1 MMTLG
6 LRESI
11 ISTRAVGRK
20 KIFQYQK
27 FTYWLTETDFNFL
40 KENLSPKGIDFFA
53 SKRAVCVPLSKEV
66 EIGFVPSD
74 AWGKYPFCRRPLSW
88 YKASPFV
95 GRILVVSSFDLKE
108 YHFPPETI
116 IRESDIQPSNLP
128 DREGKIKLIEQESY
142 QKSKPPEWE
151 NIDAEGP
158 ELHNQWLRMMGLRE
172 VSYEELFIT
181 RCANHANFIEPTYF
195 IIEENEPVPYSIDKT
210 SHICSACL
218 EFFNIIG
225 TQFRKKMVVPCPGA
239 VLFAGMAANRYYEV
253 ISTHRA

>member
-1 MMTLG
+1 MITLG

-11 ISTRAVGRK
+11 ISTRVAGRK
-20 KIFQYQK
+20 KIFPYQK
-27 FTYWLTETDFNFL
+27 FTYWLTETVFNFL

-108 YHFPPETI
+108 YHLMPETV
-116 IRESDIQPSNLP
+116 IRESDFQPSNLP

-142 QKSKPPEWE
+142 QKAKSAEWE
-151 NIDAEGP
+151 DIDVEGP
-158 ELHNQWLRMMGLRE
+158 ELHNQWLRMVGLRG

-181 RCANHANFIEPTYF
+181 HCANHANFIEPTYF
-195 IIEENEPVPYSIDKT
+195 IIEENGPVPYSIDKT

-225 TQFRKKMVVPCPGA
+225 ARFRKKMVVPCPGA

-253 ISTHRA
+253 LRP

>member
-40 KENLSPKGIDFFA
+40 KENLSARGIDLFV

-116 IRESDIQPSNLP
+116 IRESDFQPSNLP
-128 DREGKIKLIEQESY
+128 DREGKIKLIEKESY
-142 QKSKPPEWE
+142 QKAKSTEWE
-151 NIDAEGP
+151 DIDAEGP

-181 RCANHANFIEPTYF
+181 HCANHANFIEPTYF
-195 IIEENEPVPYSIDKT
+195 IVGENRPVPYSIDKT

-253 ISTHRA
+253 LRP

>member
-1 MMTLG
+1 
-6 LRESI
+6 
-11 ISTRAVGRK
+11 
-20 KIFQYQK
+20 
-27 FTYWLTETDFNFL
+27 LTEADFHFL
-40 KENLSPKGIDFFA
+40 KEKLSLKGIDLFA

-95 GRILVVSSFDLKE
+95 GRILVVSSFDLGD
-108 YHFPPETI
+108 YHLTPETM
-116 IRESDIQPSNLP
+116 IRDCDFQPPRLP
-128 DREGKIKLIEQESY
+128 DREGKLKLIEQETY
-142 QKSKPPEWE
+142 QRAKPAEWE

-158 ELHNQWLRMMGLRE
+158 ELHNQWLKMMGLRE

-181 RCANHANFIEPTYF
+181 HCANHANFIEPAYF
-195 IIEENEPVPYSIDKT
+195 IVEKNGPVPYSIDKT

-225 TQFRKKMVVPCPGA
+225 TPFSKKMVVPCPGA
-239 VLFAGMAANRYYEV
+239 ALFAGMAANRYYEV
-253 ISTHRA
+253 LSTHRV

>member
-181 RCANHANFIEPTYF
+181 HCANHANFIEPTYF

-253 ISTHRA
+253 LRS